1 MYKTFYSLHIVILL
15 HTFHILLPGLRKSK
29 GDPENEL
36 LSSLHLAMCTSWL
49 SMAVTAIS
57 LHFGHTSA
65 INALLPVFSFS
76 VLATILYLIFGL
88 ISQCNF
94 LALVSFL
101 WSCCWALEIT
111 NLYTSDE
118 YRLSTAAL
126 YTVLAVVTLYL
137 GLRSALAKIKLTSRG
152 YRVAGVQPKTPSTS
166 SPLLLVV
173 YFCQL
178 MPLIPALFTLTKSN
192 LITVE
197 GFAIPSAVAG
207 VVCLVCW
214 VSILRHN
221 EKYYALATFLYGSL
235 WLPSGL
241 SLVVTH
247 GEGVQR
253 ASLCAILASFLIL
266 ILLSSKQSIFHILFN
281 FTYFVLIL
289 ALTIQGFTGHFFLVM
304 CWLMILCTLYVI
316 IHYGC
321 LISTDQYKVPIG
333 NYDKIAREISKCFEK
348 IKSCCRRQAYELID
362 PVSVQTDILGF
373 SKYADVEMT
382 GFLANAISALSLLGL
397 SPGNCV
403 MALAWILPIGC
414 VLQFIIGCVCLSRG
428 RSLESSSFILF
439 SMFWAVWGS
448 VWGLQLIR
456 LNQVNFQSALGHT
469 GFLLVGLVLCCLS
482 IVISKAWFLY
492 SIALLVNP
500 VLAIVYYSGVVPPS
514 ALNIALT
521 VIFCLVCLY
530 CSFAYSSPGVFGRA
544 IVPIGQ
550 PIVRVVYG
558 GNESTVIAPSRKAS
572 GTSQIAGKSP
582 KHVFTSIHHC
592 SLHMIFIIIV
602 YFLE

>member
-1 MYKTFYSLHIVILL
+1 
-15 HTFHILLPGLRKSK
+15 
-29 GDPENEL
+29 
-36 LSSLHLAMCTSWL
+36 
-49 SMAVTAIS
+49 MAVTAIS

-65 INALLPVFSFS
+65 INALLPVFSLS

-94 LALVSFL
+94 LALFAFL
-101 WSCCWALEIT
+101 WSCCWALKIT

-118 YRLSTAAL
+118 YRLSTATL

-137 GLRSALAKIKLTSRG
+137 GLRSALAKIKFTSKG
-152 YRVAGVQPKTPSTS
+152 YQGASGRPKLQSTS

-214 VSILRHN
+214 VSILTHN

-241 SLVVTH
+241 SLAVTH

-266 ILLSSKQSIFHILFN
+266 ILLSSKQSIFRILFN
-281 FTYFVLIL
+281 FSYSVLIL
-289 ALTIQGFTGHFFLVM
+289 ALTIHGFTGQFFLVM
-304 CWLMILCTLYVI
+304 CWLMILFTLYGI

-321 LISTDQYKVPIG
+321 LISTDQYKFPIG
-333 NYDKIAREISKCFEK
+333 NYEAIAREITGCFDK
-348 IKSCCRRQAYELID
+348 MKVCCGGTRAD
-362 PVSVQTDILGF
+362 APTTGPVSVQTDILGF

-382 GFLANAISALSLLGL
+382 GFLANAISALSLLWL

-439 SMFWAVWGS
+439 SMFWAVWGA
-448 VWGLQLIR
+448 VWDLQLIPVS
-456 LNQVNFQSALGHT
+456 LTNFHSALGPL
-469 GFLLVGLVLCCLS
+469 GFLLVCLVLCGLS
-482 IVISKAWFLY
+482 TVISKSWFVY

-500 VLAIVYYSGVVPPS
+500 ILAIVYSSGAVSPP
-514 ALNIALT
+514 ALNIVLS
-521 VIFCLVCLY
+521 VIFCLVSLY
-530 CSFAYSSPGVFGRA
+530 CSLAYSSKGVLGRA

-550 PIVRVVYG
+550 AIVRVVYG
-558 GNESTVIAPSRKAS
+558 SDGDERTVLAPSKKAS
-572 GTSQIAGKSP
+572 GISQIAGQLSLELLHP
-582 KHVFTSIHHC
+582 LIITLYDGYSLLNCIHCIFRYKVIYDVYIILYFRYIECWWHC
-592 SLHMIFIIIV
+592 WHT
-602 YFLE
+602 Y